1 MKKSM
6 SAVLI
11 LAIFLVGG
19 CLESGIEGKYVNTK
33 HPEENYME
41 LNSDG
46 TFFLYQEIRGSFS
59 GTYEV
64 KDDKIHFIYPYA
76 TEICKIEGNTIIDPE
91 GNVWKK
97 V

>member
-6 SAVLI
+6 CVVLI
-11 LAIFLVGG
+11 LAVFLVGG
-19 CLESGIEGKYVNTK
+19 CLESSIEGKYVNTAS
-33 HPEENYME
+33 PGDYME

-46 TFFLYQEIRGSFS
+46 TFFIHGNDIGVS

-64 KDDKIHFIYPYA
+64 KDNTVRFIFPNGI
-76 TEICKIEGNTIIDPE
+76 TFVGKLEGNTIIDPD
-91 GNVWKK
+91 GDVWKK